1 MRAAGRCCPLNSEP
15 AWAIG
20 VPEVLGYAAIVV
32 ASFLFGSI
40 PFGLVVGRLFYGI
53 DIRKSGSGN
62 IGAANALR
70 TFGKGGA
77 LGVLVLDALKGYLP
91 TILTLKALSP
101 HGASISSPIGPS
113 EVLAGIALGVSAF
126 AGFAALLGHCYS
138 PWLWFRG
145 GKGVAT
151 HLGVTFALSW
161 QSGLIFIAAWLL
173 AAVPTGY
180 SSLGSLVA
188 TAVTVLTLW
197 YVAGPAGLGYGLLAV
212 IVIFWR
218 HRENIARLR
227 AGTENPMGFLKKRTS
242 D

>member
-1 MRAAGRCCPLNSEP
+1 MTYVAVIAG
-15 AWAIG
+15 
-20 VPEVLGYAAIVV
+20 
-32 ASFLFGSI
+32 SFLFGSI

-77 LGVLVLDALKGYLP
+77 LVVLVLDALKGYLP
-91 TILTLKALSP
+91 TSLTLWALLAR
-101 HGASISSPIGPS
+101 GVSSNALPG
-113 EVLAGIALGVSAF
+113 ENQAAAGLALGLSAL

-138 PWLWFRG
+138 PWLRFRG

-151 HLGVTFALSW
+151 HLGVTFALSLV
-161 QSGLIFIAAWLL
+161 SGLLFSAAWLL

-188 TAVTVLTLW
+188 TALTMLTLW
-197 YVAGPAGLGYGLLAV
+197 YFAGPAGLGYGLLAA
-212 IVIFWR
+212 IIIFWR

-227 AGTENPMGFLKKRTS
+227 AGTENPMGLLKKRTS

>member
-1 MRAAGRCCPLNSEP
+1 MIG
-15 AWAIG
+15 IG
-20 VPEVLGYAAIVV
+20 VQEALGYAAIVV
-32 ASFLFGSI
+32 VSFLFGSI
-40 PFGLVVGRLFYGI
+40 PFGLVVGRLFYRI

-77 LGVLVLDALKGYLP
+77 LAVLVLDALKGYIP
-91 TILTLKALSP
+91 ASLTLWSLSP
-101 HGASISSPIGPS
+101 HSASSADPLGLN
-113 EVLAGIALGVSAF
+113 EALAGIAIGVSAL

-138 PWLWFRG
+138 PWLRFHG

-161 QSGLIFIAAWLL
+161 VGGLLFIASWLV

-197 YVAGPAGLGYGLLAV
+197 YFAGPAGLGYGLLAA
-212 IVIFWR
+212 IIIFRR

-227 AGTENPMGFLKKRTS
+227 AGTENPMGFLGKKNARLSRRTPPG
-242 D
+242 

>member
-1 MRAAGRCCPLNSEP
+1 LNSAP
-15 AWAIG
+15 AVWAIG
-20 VPEVLGYAAIVV
+20 VGAAEASTWAAIGV

-77 LGVLVLDALKGYLP
+77 LGVLLLDALKGYLP
-91 TILTLKALSP
+91 VWLTLRFLSP
-101 HGASISSPIGPS
+101 LDASGGMLPGLR
-113 EVLAGIALGVSAF
+113 EALAGIALGVGAF

-138 PWLWFRG
+138 PWLRFRG

-161 QSGLIFIAAWLL
+161 QSGLVFIAAWLL
-173 AAVPTGY
+173 AAIPTGF

-188 TAVTVLTLW
+188 TAMTVLSLW
-197 YVAGPAGLGYGLLAV
+197 YFLGPAALAYGLLAAA
-212 IVIFWR
+212 IIFWR
-218 HRENIARLR
+218 HRENLARLR
-227 AGTENPMGFLKKRTS
+227 AGTENPMGFVKKRTPA
-242 D
+242 